1 MNWIGL
7 AGSGFVILSAILMAS
22 LAFLRRKST
31 PVFREIPAFDRLQKA
46 IGLAV
51 EEGSRLHI
59 SLGRAGLTTPQC
71 AAELAGLEM
80 LRRVAELTSASDRP
94 PVATSGD
101 GAVAILSQVALQA
114 SDQAVL
120 STGYDVTAARLTGL
134 TPFSYAAGTLPVM
147 HDEEVSANLLMG
159 NFDIEVALLTAAA
172 DRSSPAGR
180 EGSVSLA
187 ASDNLPAQAIIYASA
202 QDPLIGEELFAA
214 GAYIKA
220 RPFHSASLIVQD
232 ILRWLVVIAILAGA
246 ILKLAGLL

>member
-7 AGSGFVILSAILMAS
+7 TGFGFVILSAILMAS

-31 PVFREIPAFDRLQKA
+31 PVFREIPAFARLQKA

-59 SLGRAGLTTPQC
+59 SLGRGGLTTPQS

-80 LRRVAELTSASDRP
+80 LHRVAELTSASDRP

-101 GAVAILSQVALQA
+101 GAVAILSQDALQA

-120 STGYDVTAARLTGL
+120 SSGYDVTAARLAGL
-134 TPFSYAAGTLPVM
+134 TPFSYAAGTLLVM
-147 HDEEVSANLLMG
+147 RDEKVSANILIG
-159 NFDIEVALLTAAA
+159 NFGIEVALLTDAAE
-172 DRSSPAGR
+172 RENSS
-180 EGSVSLA
+180 SLA
-187 ASDNLPAQAIIYASA
+187 ASDNLPAQAILYASA
-202 QDPLIGEELFAA
+202 QDALIGEELFAA
-214 GAYIKA
+214 GAYVKA
-220 RPFHSASLIVQD
+220 RPFHTASLIVQD
-232 ILRWLVVIAILAGA
+232 SLRWLVVIAILVGA

>member
-7 AGSGFVILSAILMAS
+7 AGFGFVILSAILMAG

-31 PVFREIPAFDRLQKA
+31 PVFREIPAFARLRKA

-59 SLGRAGLTTPQC
+59 SLGRGGLTTPQS

-101 GAVAILSQVALQA
+101 GAIAILSQDALQA
-114 SDQAVL
+114 SGQAIL
-120 STGYDVTAARLTGL
+120 STGYDATAARLTGL
-134 TPFSYAAGTLPVM
+134 TPFSYAAGVLPVM
-147 HDEEVSANLLMG
+147 RDENVSANVLMG
-159 NFDIEVALLTAAA
+159 NFGIEVALLTDAAE
-172 DRSSPAGR
+172 RGNTSTMAG
-180 EGSVSLA
+180 
-187 ASDNLPAQAIIYASA
+187 SDNLPAQAVLYASA
-202 QDPLIGEELFAA
+202 QDPLIGEELYAA

-220 RPFHSASLIVQD
+220 RPFHTASLIVQD
-232 ILRWLVVIAILAGA
+232 ILRWLVVIVILVGA
-246 ILKLAGLL
+246 ILKLAGVL

>member
-7 AGSGFVILSAILMAS
+7 IGFGFVVLSAILMAS

-31 PVFREIPAFDRLQKA
+31 PVFREIPAFARLQKA

-59 SLGRAGLTTPQC
+59 SLGRGGLTTPQS

-80 LRRVAELTSASDRP
+80 LHRVAELTSASDRP

-101 GAVAILSQVALQA
+101 GAVAVLSQDALQA
-114 SDQAVL
+114 SKQAVL
-120 STGYDVTAARLTGL
+120 SSGYDVTAARLAGL

-147 HDEEVSANLLMG
+147 RDEEVSANILIG
-159 NFDIEVALLTAAA
+159 NFGVEVALLTDAAE
-172 DRSSPAGR
+172 RENSS
-180 EGSVSLA
+180 SLA
-187 ASDNLPAQAIIYASA
+187 ASDNLPAQAILYASA
-202 QDPLIGEELFAA
+202 QDALIGEELFAA
-214 GAYIKA
+214 GAYVEA
-220 RPFHSASLIVQD
+220 RPFLTASLIVQD
-232 ILRWLVVIAILAGA
+232 YLRWLVVIAILVGA

>member
-7 AGSGFVILSAILMAS
+7 TGFGFVILSAILMAS

-31 PVFREIPAFDRLQKA
+31 PVFREIPAFARLQKA

-59 SLGRAGLTTPQC
+59 SLGRGGLTTPQS

-101 GAVAILSQVALQA
+101 GAVAILSQDALQA

-120 STGYDVTAARLTGL
+120 STGHDVTAARLAGL
-134 TPFSYAAGTLPVM
+134 TPFSYAAGTLLVM
-147 HDEEVSANLLMG
+147 RDEKVSANILIG
-159 NFDIEVALLTAAA
+159 NFGIEVALLTDAAE
-172 DRSSPAGR
+172 RENSS
-180 EGSVSLA
+180 SLA
-187 ASDNLPAQAIIYASA
+187 ASDNLPAQAILYASA
-202 QDPLIGEELFAA
+202 QDALIGEELFAA
-214 GAYIKA
+214 GAYVKA
-220 RPFHSASLIVQD
+220 RPFHTASLIVQD
-232 ILRWLVVIAILAGA
+232 SLRWLVVIAILVGA

>member
-7 AGSGFVILSAILMAS
+7 TGFGFVILSAILMAS
-22 LAFLRRKST
+22 LAFLRRKSA
-31 PVFREIPAFDRLQKA
+31 PVFREIPAFARLQKA

-59 SLGRAGLTTPQC
+59 SLGRGGLTTPQS

-80 LRRVAELTSASDRP
+80 LHRVAELTSASDRP

-101 GAVAILSQVALQA
+101 GAVAILSQDALQA

-120 STGYDVTAARLTGL
+120 SSGHDVTAARLAGL
-134 TPFSYAAGTLPVM
+134 TPFSYAAGTLLVM
-147 HDEEVSANLLMG
+147 RDEEVSANILIG
-159 NFDIEVALLTAAA
+159 NFGIEVALLTDAAE
-172 DRSSPAGR
+172 RENSS
-180 EGSVSLA
+180 SLA
-187 ASDNLPAQAIIYASA
+187 ASDNLPAQALLYASA

-214 GAYIKA
+214 GAYVKA
-220 RPFHSASLIVQD
+220 RPFHTASLIVQD
-232 ILRWLVVIAILAGA
+232 SLRWLVVIAILVGA

>member
-7 AGSGFVILSAILMAS
+7 AGFGFVILSAILMAG

-31 PVFREIPAFDRLQKA
+31 PVFREIPAFARLRKA

-59 SLGRAGLTTPQC
+59 SLGRGGLTTPQS

-101 GAVAILSQVALQA
+101 GAIAILSQDALQA
-114 SDQAVL
+114 SGQAVL
-120 STGYDVTAARLTGL
+120 STGYDATAARLTGL
-134 TPFSYAAGTLPVM
+134 TPFSYAAGVLPVM
-147 HDEEVSANLLMG
+147 RDENVSANVLMG
-159 NFDIEVALLTAAA
+159 NFGIEVALLTDAAE
-172 DRSSPAGR
+172 RGNTSTMAG
-180 EGSVSLA
+180 
-187 ASDNLPAQAIIYASA
+187 SDNLPAQAVLYASA
-202 QDPLIGEELFAA
+202 QDPLIGEELYAA

-220 RPFHSASLIVQD
+220 RPFHTASLIVQD
-232 ILRWLVVIAILAGA
+232 ILRWLVVIVILVGA
-246 ILKLAGLL
+246 ILKLAGVL

>member
-7 AGSGFVILSAILMAS
+7 TGFGFVILSAILMAS

-31 PVFREIPAFDRLQKA
+31 PVFREIPAFARLRKA

-59 SLGRAGLTTPQC
+59 SLGRGGLTTPQS

-101 GAVAILSQVALQA
+101 GAVAILSQDALQA

-120 STGYDVTAARLTGL
+120 SSGHDVTAARLAGL
-134 TPFSYAAGTLPVM
+134 TPFSYAAGTLLVM
-147 HDEEVSANLLMG
+147 RDEEVSANILIG
-159 NFDIEVALLTAAA
+159 NFGIEVALLTDAAE
-172 DRSSPAGR
+172 RENSS
-180 EGSVSLA
+180 SLA
-187 ASDNLPAQAIIYASA
+187 ASDNLPAQAILYASA
-202 QDPLIGEELFAA
+202 QDALIGEELFAA
-214 GAYIKA
+214 GAYVKA
-220 RPFHSASLIVQD
+220 RPFHNASLIVQD
-232 ILRWLVVIAILAGA
+232 SLRWLVVIAILVGA
-246 ILKLAGLL
+246 ILKLAGLP

>member
-7 AGSGFVILSAILMAS
+7 TGFGFVILSAILMAS

-31 PVFREIPAFDRLQKA
+31 PVFREIPAFARLQKA

-59 SLGRAGLTTPQC
+59 SLGRGGLTTPQS

-80 LRRVAELTSASDRP
+80 LHRVAELTSASDRP

-101 GAVAILSQVALQA
+101 GAVAILSQDALQA

-120 STGYDVTAARLTGL
+120 STGHDVTAARLAGL
-134 TPFSYAAGTLPVM
+134 TPFSYAAGTLLVM
-147 HDEEVSANLLMG
+147 RDEKVSANILIG
-159 NFDIEVALLTAAA
+159 NFGIEVALLTDAAE
-172 DRSSPAGR
+172 RENSS
-180 EGSVSLA
+180 SLA
-187 ASDNLPAQAIIYASA
+187 ASDNLPAQAILYASA
-202 QDPLIGEELFAA
+202 QDALIGEELFAA
-214 GAYIKA
+214 GAYVKA
-220 RPFHSASLIVQD
+220 RPFHTASLIVQD
-232 ILRWLVVIAILAGA
+232 SLRWLVVIAILVGA

>member
-7 AGSGFVILSAILMAS
+7 VGFGFVIFSAILMAS

-31 PVFREIPAFDRLQKA
+31 PVFREIPAFARLQKA

-59 SLGRAGLTTPQC
+59 SLGRGGLTTPQS

-101 GAVAILSQVALQA
+101 GAVAILSQDALQA
-114 SDQAVL
+114 SKQAVL
-120 STGYDVTAARLTGL
+120 SSGYDVTAARLAGL

-147 HDEEVSANLLMG
+147 RDEEVSANILIG
-159 NFDIEVALLTAAA
+159 NFGVEVALLTDAAE
-172 DRSSPAGR
+172 RENSS
-180 EGSVSLA
+180 SLA
-187 ASDNLPAQAIIYASA
+187 ASDNLPAQAILYASA
-202 QDPLIGEELFAA
+202 QDALIGEELFAA
-214 GAYIKA
+214 GAYVKA
-220 RPFHSASLIVQD
+220 RPFHTASLIVQD
-232 ILRWLVVIAILAGA
+232 NLRWLVVIAILVGA

>member
-7 AGSGFVILSAILMAS
+7 IGFGFVILSAILMAS

-31 PVFREIPAFDRLQKA
+31 PVFREIPAFARLQKA

-59 SLGRAGLTTPQC
+59 SLGRGGLTTPQS

-80 LRRVAELTSASDRP
+80 LHRVAELTSASDRP

-101 GAVAILSQVALQA
+101 GAVAILSQDALQA

-120 STGYDVTAARLTGL
+120 SSGHDVTAARLAGL
-134 TPFSYAAGTLPVM
+134 TPFSYAAGTLLVM
-147 HDEEVSANLLMG
+147 REEEVSANILIG
-159 NFDIEVALLTAAA
+159 NFGVEVALLTDAAE
-172 DRSSPAGR
+172 RENSS
-180 EGSVSLA
+180 SLA
-187 ASDNLPAQAIIYASA
+187 ASDNLPAQAILYASA
-202 QDPLIGEELFAA
+202 QDALIGEELFAA
-214 GAYIKA
+214 GAYVKA

-232 ILRWLVVIAILAGA
+232 SLRWLVVIAILVGA